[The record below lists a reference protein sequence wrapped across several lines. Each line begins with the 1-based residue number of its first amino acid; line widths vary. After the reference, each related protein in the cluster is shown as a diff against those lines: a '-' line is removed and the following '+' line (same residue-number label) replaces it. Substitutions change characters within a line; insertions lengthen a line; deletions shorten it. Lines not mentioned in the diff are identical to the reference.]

1 MAALR
6 RLAMVLGR
14 CVPTGHSGPM
24 LAEAQ
29 GGVRGLATNAHAR
42 AKFYADPME
51 AVKDISDRAKIM
63 VGGFGLCGIPENL
76 IKVLLETHVKD
87 LTVVSSNVG
96 MDDFG
101 LGLLLETKQI
111 PRIIGSHVGER
122 AVRAP
127 LPVGRAG
134 AGAAAPGRPGRTHL
148 CRGAGV
154 PSFYTPTAYRT
165 LAQEGGTGGRRPR
178 GHHEPAPRGEEFQG
192 DHYLLEQAISARFA
206 LVKGWKADRA
216 GNVIFR
222 RSARNFNVPMCKAA
236 ETSVVEVKTLW
247 MW

>member
-14 CVPTGHSGPM
+14 CVPAGHSGPM

-111 PRIIGSHVGER
+111 PRIIGSHVGGACCAGTTTCR
-122 AVRAP
+122 ASWSRSCCPRAP
-127 LPVGRAG
+127 WPNASVQGRRGALVLHAHGLQDPG
-134 AGAAAPGRPGRTHL
+134 AGGRHR
-148 CRGAGV
+148 R
-154 PSFYTPTAYRT
+154 PTAT
-165 LAQEGGTGGRRPR
+165 W
-178 GHHEPAPRGEEFQG
+178 
-192 DHYLLEQAISARFA
+192 S
-206 LVKGWKADRA
+206 
-216 GNVIFR
+216 
-222 RSARNFNVPMCKAA
+222 S
-236 ETSVVEVKTLW
+236 
-247 MW
+247 